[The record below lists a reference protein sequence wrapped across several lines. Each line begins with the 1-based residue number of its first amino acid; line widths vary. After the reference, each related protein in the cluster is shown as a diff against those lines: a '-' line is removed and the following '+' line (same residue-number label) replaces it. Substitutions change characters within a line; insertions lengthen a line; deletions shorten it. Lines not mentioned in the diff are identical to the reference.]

1 MQINQI
7 LWVINGEN
15 QSVIP
20 VQIVEKVT
28 KETSSGVKT
37 EFIVQS
43 VTGKKVNLNSING
56 PHFESSHDAYNYLLK
71 TADQLIK
78 KVIAKAEESAKKFET
93 SEITNQPPVQFDE
106 EDDTMYQEEPE
117 MVTLPDGRQ
126 ARVRIKL
133 PEAQ

>member
-126 ARVRIKL
+126 AKIRIKM
-133 PEAQ
+133 PEA

>member
-126 ARVRIKL
+126 VRVRIKL
-133 PEAQ
+133 PEA

>member
-133 PEAQ
+133 PEA

>member
-1 MQINQI
+1 MQINQV

-20 VQIVEKVT
+20 VQIIEKVT

-37 EFIVQS
+37 EFIVQT

-56 PHFESSHDAYNYLLK
+56 PHFVSSHDAYNHLLK

-78 KVIAKAEESAKKFET
+78 RVIAKAEESAKKFHAI
-93 SEITNQPPVQFDE
+93 EIPNQEPVQFDE
-106 EDDTMYQEEPE
+106 EDDTIYQEEPE
-117 MVTLPDGRQ
+117 VVTLPDGRQ
-126 ARVRIKL
+126 AKVRIKL
-133 PEAQ
+133 PEA

>member
-1 MQINQI
+1 MQINQV

-15 QSVIP
+15 QTVIP

-43 VTGKKVNLNSING
+43 VTGKKVNLNSISG

-78 KVIAKAEESAKKFET
+78 KVIAKAEESAKKFQT

-133 PEAQ
+133 PEA

>member
-1 MQINQI
+1 MQINQV

-56 PHFESSHDAYNYLLK
+56 PHFESSQDAYNHLLS
-71 TADQLIK
+71 AANQLIK
-78 KVIAKAEESAKKFET
+78 RVIAKAEEAAKKFQST
-93 SEITNQPPVQFDE
+93 EIPEQPPVQFDE
-106 EDDTMYQEEPE
+106 DDGTMFQEEPE
-117 MVTLPDGRQ
+117 VVTLPDGRQ
-126 ARVRIKL
+126 AKVRIKL
-133 PEAQ
+133 PEVQ